1 MSNGYLTRSPGVFT
15 TVLLAMGLAGLSCGR
30 DVPVKAGAGHNS
42 NASLGPSASIAAPPL
57 RWKIPTGS

>member
-1 MSNGYLTRSPGVFT
+1 MNNGYLTRSPSVFA

-30 DVPVKAGAGHNS
+30 DVPVKAGAGHSS
-42 NASLGPSASIAAPPL
+42 NASLGLSASFVAPPL